1 MPESNS
7 NIDGQESENFQQL
20 LKQLGNKIGQIGQI
34 RLDGIEPPED
44 KDETSEFKELC
55 KKIEELLEENNE
67 EE

>member
-1 MPESNS
+1 MPKSNS

-20 LKQLGNKIGQIGQI
+20 FQQLRKKIGQIGQI
-34 RLDGIEPPED
+34 PLDGIEPPED

-55 KKIEELLEENNE
+55 EKLTNLIDGNNE